1 MEQYFFHALTG
12 SFQAA
17 LFLAALLHMHASG
30 FLSEL
35 SSGVTALR
43 SVGLL
48 QACVHVTEIK
58 LKKKANEYPTR
69 LDILKIGLK
78 KMRGRYLFHVF
89 LPPGYALVGQR
100 RLVPLPWLPGGS

>member
-17 LFLAALLHMHASG
+17 LFLAALLYMHASG

-43 SVGLL
+43 SVRLL

-58 LKKKANEYPTR
+58 SVLKKKANEYPTR

-78 KMRGRYLFHVF
+78 K
-89 LPPGYALVGQR
+89 
-100 RLVPLPWLPGGS
+100 

>member
-17 LFLAALLHMHASG
+17 LFLAALLYMHASG

-58 LKKKANEYPTR
+58 SVFKKKQTTTPRDLTSS
-69 LDILKIGLK
+69 K
-78 KMRGRYLFHVF
+78 
-89 LPPGYALVGQR
+89 
-100 RLVPLPWLPGGS
+100 

>member
-17 LFLAALLHMHASG
+17 LFLAALLYMHASG

-48 QACVHVTEIK
+48 QACVNVTEIK
-58 LKKKANEYPTR
+58 SVFKKKQTTTP
-69 LDILKIGLK
+69 
-78 KMRGRYLFHVF
+78 
-89 LPPGYALVGQR
+89 
-100 RLVPLPWLPGGS
+100 